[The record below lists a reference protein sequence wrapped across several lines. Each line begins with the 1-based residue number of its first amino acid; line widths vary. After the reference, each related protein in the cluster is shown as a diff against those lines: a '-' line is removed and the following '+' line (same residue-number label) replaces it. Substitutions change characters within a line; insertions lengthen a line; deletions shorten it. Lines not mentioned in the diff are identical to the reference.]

1 MSGSGVNV
9 ALWISCRIV
18 VTAKLQVLGVAS
30 SVCFLFFFFTK
41 GMSQGGKQFF
51 AEFPLDCMA
60 HEECWG
66 VTRRSPTES
75 LTSASILAFSLQLP
89 YHIVLIFFVDCY
101 GPLPNPVVLSIL
113 LCATG
118 SLSFCAAWV
127 SLEIPH
133 SSLQMQDHPTAHC
146 RSKVTQLLLV
156 YTTAHSY

>member
-1 MSGSGVNV
+1 
-9 ALWISCRIV
+9 
-18 VTAKLQVLGVAS
+18 
-30 SVCFLFFFFTK
+30 
-41 GMSQGGKQFF
+41 MSQGGKQFF